1 MGWEYVV
8 PLGCVAITAIGNA
21 VYQSQP
27 NAMVQSF
34 FQDERVTPAMANSTL
49 WQSLGFAASFLM
61 SAMLSSLALRIAVL
75 ALFFMVSIATAAV
88 LHFRVARFGGEVTP
102 KGNQQSPSRPRV
114 MSGDLIP
121 QCDVHTCGSSH
132 S

>member
-75 ALFFMVSIATAAV
+75 ALFFVVSIVTAAV
-88 LHFRVARFGGEVTP
+88 LHFRVARFGGEVTQ
-102 KGNQQSPSRPRV
+102 GQQSPSRPRAK
-114 MSGDLIP
+114 
-121 QCDVHTCGSSH
+121 
-132 S
+132 

>member
-1 MGWEYVV
+1 MWVLTGVPPQWWEYVV
-8 PLGCVAITAIGNA
+8 PLGCVAVTAIGNA

-61 SAMLSSLALRIAVL
+61 SAVLESLAQRIAMLAYFFVL
-75 ALFFMVSIATAAV
+75 SIVGAAV
-88 LHFRVARFGGEVTP
+88 LHFRVARFGGEVTA
-102 KGNQQSPSRPRV
+102 QESE
-114 MSGDLIP
+114 
-121 QCDVHTCGSSH
+121 
-132 S
+132 